1 MAKKKSFESGL
12 MTKLLSVVW
21 YKVLP
26 AQFGGQKG
34 IAEFND
40 AMSEFFHVTCICSSN
55 NQPTGNEKY
64 LVKPVLPVSRWQ
76 VVDFR
81 AWKKILGELKQENYS
96 HIILE
101 HCYYGLLGML
111 IRKRFNAFLIVHS
124 HNIEYLRFREMKKYW
139 WPLLYQLEKKTHQS
153 AHLSLF
159 KTEADMEFAISS
171 FQLDPARC
179 VLTPF
184 GINKT
189 TIPTSLQRQTARSFL
204 NSTFNIPSNTRIL
217 VFMGTL
223 DYEPNAIAL
232 KKIVNEVIPGIRKLT
247 SAPFRVLVCGR
258 LIEEKFANLLSLKDE
273 DYIYAGFV
281 PDISP
286 YFMGADLLIN
296 PVNSGGGIKVKIIEA
311 LSYGLPVVSTV
322 SGAKGIDETVTGSQL
337 TLVADNDIPEFCR
350 QIVMS
355 WNKPIGIP
363 ETSAK
368 NINGKKLYMKLLNG

>member
-1 MAKKKSFESGL
+1 

-40 AMSEFFHVTCICSSN
+40 ALSEFFPLTCICSSN
-55 NQPTGNEKY
+55 NQPTGHEKY
-64 LVKPVLPVSRWQ
+64 GVKPLLPVSRGQ
-76 VVDFR
+76 VIDFR
-81 AWKKILGELKQENYS
+81 AWKKILQELKQGNYS
-96 HIILE
+96 HVILE

-111 IRKRFNAFLIVHS
+111 IRKRYKTFLVVHS
-124 HNIEYLRFREMKKYW
+124 HNIEYLRFQEMKKLW
-139 WPLLYQLEKKTHQS
+139 WPLLFQLEKNTHQS

-159 KTEADMEFAISS
+159 KTESDMEFAISR

-179 VLTPF
+179 ILTPF

-189 TIPTSLQRQTARSFL
+189 TIPTALQRQTSRSFL
-204 NSTFNIPSNTRIL
+204 NSSFNIPSNSRLL

-223 DYEPNAIAL
+223 DYEPNAEAL
-232 KKIVNEVIPGIRKLT
+232 RKIVNQIIPGIRKLT
-247 SAPFRVLVCGR
+247 SIPFKVLVCGR
-258 LIEEKFANLLSLKDE
+258 LIEKKFASLLSLKDE

-281 PDISP
+281 PDIEP
-286 YFMGADLLIN
+286 FFMGADLLIN

-311 LSYGLPVVSTV
+311 LSYGLPVVSTAY
-322 SGAKGIDETVTGSQL
+322 GAKGIDETVTGSQL
-337 TLVADNDIPEFCR
+337 TLVADNDTSEFCR
-350 QIVMS
+350 HVVMS

-363 ETSAK
+363 ETFREKYEWKKIVREVAER
-368 NINGKKLYMKLLNG
+368 INHLKAV